1 MQLGFE
7 NLDVW
12 RRAVDF
18 AVKTIALTETIETR
32 GKHFRLLEQ
41 VEAASTSIA
50 MNIAEGKGRYSKK
63 EFMHFCY
70 VARGSLY
77 EVLTLFEIFKRKKW
91 IDLDQFQQIQQEGIE
106 IASMLKGLI
115 NSIGKSVNK

>member
-1 MQLGFE
+1 
-7 NLDVW
+7 
-12 RRAVDF
+12 
-18 AVKTIALTETIETR
+18 
-32 GKHFRLLEQ
+32 
-41 VEAASTSIA
+41 
-50 MNIAEGKGRYSKK
+50 
-63 EFMHFCY
+63 MHFCY

>member
-63 EFMHFCY
+63 IYAFLL
-70 VARGSLY
+70 RGSGFPL
-77 EVLTLFEIFKRKKW
+77 R
-91 IDLDQFQQIQQEGIE
+91 
-106 IASMLKGLI
+106 
-115 NSIGKSVNK
+115 SVDIV